1 MSNGGKGGRF
11 VAIVVVFVEIAQGF
25 SCFSRSLGILA
36 LLSLKISL
44 TWTFLDRLDP
54 RRQCNDL

>member
-1 MSNGGKGGRF
+1 MSNSGKVGRF
-11 VAIVVVFVEIAQGF
+11 VDIVVAFVEIAPGF

-36 LLSLKISL
+36 LFSLKISL